1 MIIRNLFYFIAIVVA
16 QIFIFNNIEFSG
28 YINPLFYVLYI
39 ILLPAKMPA
48 WARIISTFLL
58 GFILDMFS
66 QTPGLNA
73 ATSLLLGYIQPFI
86 LYAFKTNDF
95 DGNQNSSMSQLG
107 FQWFIT
113 YSSVMIVIHHVIYFM
128 LEVFRFTNFF
138 DTILRIILSSIA
150 TFITIII
157 AQLIIYRKQ

>member
-1 MIIRNLFYFIAIVVA
+1 VAILVA

-73 ATSLLLGYIQPFI
+73 STSLLMGYIQPFV
-86 LYAFKTNDF
+86 LYAFKTTDF
-95 DGNQNSSMSQLG
+95 DAKQNSSMSQLG
-107 FQWFIT
+107 LQWFLY
-113 YSSVMIVIHHVIYFM
+113 YSGAIILIHHFLFFF
-128 LEVFRFTNFF
+128 LEVLRFTNFF
-138 DTILRIILSSIA
+138 DTILRILISSIA

-157 AQLIIYRKQ
+157 AQLIIYKKQ